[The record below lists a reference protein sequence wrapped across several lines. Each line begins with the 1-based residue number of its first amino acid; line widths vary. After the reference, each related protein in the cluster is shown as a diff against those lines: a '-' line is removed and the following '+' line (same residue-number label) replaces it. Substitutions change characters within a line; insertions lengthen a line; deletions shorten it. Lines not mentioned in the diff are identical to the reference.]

1 MERKLAA
8 ILSADVQGYSR
19 LMGDDEVATI
29 RTLTAYR
36 KVMSALI
43 QQHQGRVVDSPG
55 DNVLAEFASAV
66 DAVEGAVEI
75 QRELRTRNA
84 ALPSRRRMEFRMGI
98 NVGDVLVEEERIY
111 SDGVNIAARLEGL
124 AAGGGICISGTVY
137 DQVKNKLSLDFTYQ
151 GEQAVKN
158 IADPIRVY
166 TVGPDTVES
175 DTAVEAASPRRSDG
189 APPPVVE
196 RPSIAVL
203 PFVNMSRDAEQE
215 YFSDGITE
223 DIITALSRVRW
234 FFVISRQSTFA
245 YRGNA
250 VDVRAVAKE
259 LGVSYVLEGSGRRAG
274 SRVRVTAQLIDGNMG
289 KHVWANR
296 YDREF
301 DDVFAVQDE
310 LTETIVGALEPELG
324 KAERERAKTKGPE
337 NLDAWDLCQRG
348 SWHLYQYTRGD
359 LEKARELFSE
369 ATELDP
375 SLGAAFSGIAEACYF
390 SLVYGHSDAP
400 EFDRDEA
407 LSAARTAVELDGEDA
422 AAHCTFGRIHYARR
436 EHDQAISELQL
447 ALELNPSLAWAHYG
461 IGAALVFSGRARQ
474 ALPSL
479 RAAIKLSPRDPNMGS
494 FLVRTADAHLFMREY
509 DEAVAWAR
517 KALRESGFQWSRYA
531 VLLSALG
538 HLDRPEEARRVLRDF
553 RPRRP
558 DFSVDFVR
566 TTHLISDPDDMDHY
580 LDGLRKAGVS

>member
-36 KVMSALI
+36 KVMSVLI
-43 QQHQGRVVDSPG
+43 QQHRDRVVDSPG
-55 DNVLAEFASAV
+55 DNLLAEFASAV
-66 DAVEGAVEI
+66 DAVGGAVEI

-111 SDGVNIAARLEGL
+111 GDGVNIAARLEGL

-175 DTAVEAASPRRSDG
+175 DAAVEAASPRRSDG

-259 LGVSYVLEGSGRRAG
+259 LGVRYVLEGSVRRAG
-274 SRVRVTAQLIDGNMG
+274 SRVRVTAQLIDGNTG

-324 KAERERAKTKGPE
+324 KAERERAKTKRPE

-348 SWHLYQYTRGD
+348 SWHLYRYTRGD

-390 SLVYGHSDAP
+390 SLVYGHSDSP
-400 EFDRDEA
+400 ESDRDEA

-422 AAHCTFGRIHYARR
+422 AAHCTLGRIHYARR

-447 ALELNPSLAWAHYG
+447 ALELNPSIAWAHYG
-461 IGAALVFSGRARQ
+461 IGAALVFNGRARQ

-479 RAAIKLSPRDPNMGS
+479 GAAIKLSPRDPNMGS
-494 FLVRTADAHLFMREY
+494 FLVRTADAHLFMRHY
-509 DEAVAWAR
+509 DEAVAWAK

-538 HLDRPEEARRVLRDF
+538 HLDRPEEARRVLQDF
-553 RPRRP
+553 GPRRP

-566 TTHLISDPDDMDHY
+566 TMHLISDPDDMDHY